1 MWQRHLQ
8 DAVHNGKRTFHRM
21 FDQGVKFVK
30 HLDSGMDTAKRLYGA
45 LHPLISQIGGQK
57 ANTAIMDVFQG
68 YDRGKSETMGAYNQ
82 VQSQLNR
89 IRMAAPEIG
98 L

>member
-1 MWQRHLQ
+1 MWHRHLQ
-8 DAVHNGKRTFHRM
+8 DAVHHGKRTISKM
-21 FDQGVKFVK
+21 FNEGVKFIG
-30 HLDSGMDTAKRLYGA
+30 HLDRGMDTAKRLYGA
-45 LHPLISQIGGQK
+45 LHPLISQVGGQK
-57 ANTAIMDVFQG
+57 TTGAIMDVFSG
-68 YDRGKSETMGAYNQ
+68 YDRGKAETMGAYNN